1 MSSSHLQCG
10 LDLLIPF
17 SQTEHGKLWGCHGR
31 HWPTERP
38 WLPFLSLLLFLTLP
52 ASLCSV
58 HIVSTS
64 LERLTCLEGM
74 SPADRQRIWD
84 LPRAPRVSFIVN
96 FLRPARWVNL
106 EADLPPRPALRHL
119 GLDQHCDYCLMRH
132 SEIET
137 PAKLCLDSWC
147 RETEIIHG
155 GMGGQGDTFGT
166 GNVFQKVPTPSS
178 RSSILKSLLEHAQL
192 YGQNTHSN
200 QICWSNWI
208 NTMYSLGFTRFLS
221 EFFS

>member
-1 MSSSHLQCG
+1 MW
-10 LDLLIPF
+10 
-17 SQTEHGKLWGCHGR
+17 T
-31 HWPTERP
+31 RP
-38 WLPFLSLLLFLTLP
+38 AGSLLTNKTWQTLGMSRQTL
-52 ASLCSV
+52 AYRKTMTSISLSPSVSHSPSLYSV
-58 HIVSTS
+58 HIVSTP

-119 GLDQHCDYCLMRH
+119 GLNQHCDYCLMRH

-155 GMGGQGDTFGT
+155 GWVGKGIHLGQA
-166 GNVFQKVPTPSS
+166 KYS
-178 RSSILKSLLEHAQL
+178 RKYPLLHLEVL
-192 YGQNTHSN
+192 Y
-200 QICWSNWI
+200 
-208 NTMYSLGFTRFLS
+208 
-221 EFFS
+221 